1 MPPAG
6 SLPSWRDTDARRSI
20 LDFVAAVTDPKSDA
34 FVPEIDRV
42 AVFDNDGTISTEQ
55 PYTQLA
61 FMLDR
66 AAELGRPTT
75 PEELKAGG
83 LPAVLELVGLT
94 HGSISTEAFNTA
106 VRDWIAKARHPR
118 FGRSYAAM
126 VYQPM
131 IELLKLL
138 DTNGFACWVFSGGG
152 SDFMRAWA
160 PEVFGIP
167 PHRIIGSSGSVTFQ
181 IGDSGPELIKGTDL
195 KVIDDKEQKP
205 VSIHNAVGQ
214 RPIFAAGNTDG
225 DLAMLQWTAGS
236 PYRSFD
242 LVIHHTDAERE
253 FAYDTDPVLGAGTE
267 ALLAAASAGGW
278 TVVDMAADWETIYAP
293 E

>member
-1 MPPAG
+1 
-6 SLPSWRDTDARRSI
+6 
-20 LDFVAAVTDPKSDA
+20 
-34 FVPEIDRV
+34 
-42 AVFDNDGTISTEQ
+42 
-55 PYTQLA
+55 
-61 FMLDR
+61 MLDR
-66 AAELGRPTT
+66 AAELGKPTT
-75 PEELKAGG
+75 AEELNAGG
-83 LPAVLELVGLT
+83 IPAVLELVAFT
-94 HGSISTEAFNTA
+94 HGSISTDEFKR
-106 VRDWIAKARHPR
+106 VVGEWIASARHPR
-118 FGRSYAAM
+118 FRRAYSAM

-131 IELLKLL
+131 IELLALL
-138 DTNGFACWVFSGGG
+138 DAHGFDCWVFSGGG

-181 IGDSGPELIKGTDL
+181 MGDAGAELIKGTDL

-225 DLAMLQWTAGS
+225 DLAMLQWAAGS

-253 FAYDTDPVLGAGTE
+253 FAYDTDPVLGAGT
-267 ALLAAASAGGW
+267 AAVLAAAADGGW
-278 TVVDMAADWETIYAP
+278 TVVDMAADWDTIYAP
-293 E
+293 G